1 MQLIEHFYHLPQA
14 KSWQDDPLLFV
25 KVQSLFLSQYISFQ
39 MVSSSQTE
47 MKSIVELK
55 SKASSNQILSSFWTI
70 TIREHL

>member
-14 KSWQDDPLLFV
+14 KTWQDDPLLFV
-25 KVQSLFLSQYISFQ
+25 KVQSLFLSQHISFQ
-39 MVSSSQTE
+39 TLSSSQTE

-55 SKASSNQILSSFWTI
+55 CKASSDQILSSFWTI